1 MSEWK
6 KYKLSELYEMSSG
19 ISSTKDQAGH
29 GSPFLSF
36 SVVFNN
42 YFLPDSLIDLMDT
55 TVGEKQK
62 YSINEGDIFLTRTS
76 ETVDELAMS
85 SVALKDYPEASF
97 SGFLKRLRPV
107 DKTIVY
113 PKFMAF
119 YLRSPLFRRTIINN
133 TVMTL
138 RASFNE
144 AMFSYL
150 EIMLP
155 DFDTQKKIG
164 DFLYSLEKKKQIN
177 NQINQELEAM
187 AKTLY
192 DYWFVQFDFPDQ
204 NGKPYKSSGGKMVY
218 HPELK
223 REIPE
228 GWGVTTFSSWISDNK
243 TGDWGKETSQGNYTL
258 EVDCI
263 RGADINGLSG
273 NGKTDMPTRFI
284 LEKNKDKLLT
294 DFDIVIEISGG
305 SPPQST
311 GRIVGISEKVL
322 NRFDLPLI
330 CSNFCKAVSLKEQET
345 FYNFVYEWKN
355 LYDNGVLF
363 SWEGKTSGIK
373 NLLFDSFVTNYHIAQ
388 PPIDLMK
395 QFFDY
400 ASSVDKKTQLLLKQN
415 QELTQLRDWLL
426 PMLMNGQV
434 KVE

>member
-6 KYKLSELYEMSSG
+6 RYKLSELYEMSSG
-19 ISSTKDQAGH
+19 ISSTKEQAGH

-55 TVGEKQK
+55 TDGEKQK

-192 DYWFVQFDFPDQ
+192 NYWFVQFDFPDQ
-204 NGKPYKSSGGKMVY
+204 NGKPYKSSGGKMFY

-228 GWGVTTFSSWISDNK
+228 GWGVESVGNLLDKVTKAEKIENNSIEFVGRIPVIDQSQKYIAGFTNNQSSLIQPQNGHVIF
-243 TGDWGKETSQGNYTL
+243 GDQTRVVKFINFDYA
-258 EVDCI
+258 
-263 RGADINGLSG
+263 RGADGTQVLISNNENIS
-273 NGKTDMPTRFI
+273 NI
-284 LEKNKDKLLT
+284 LLYHMIE
-294 DFDIVIEISGG
+294 DFDLSNYGYARHFKFLKEKLVIVPDKKI
-305 SPPQST
+305 
-311 GRIVGISEKVL
+311 
-322 NRFDLPLI
+322 
-330 CSNFCKAVSLKEQET
+330 SLK
-345 FYNFVYEWKN
+345 FANKADVIY
-355 LYDNGVLF
+355 
-363 SWEGKTSGIK
+363 
-373 NLLFDSFVTNYHIAQ
+373 
-388 PPIDLMK
+388 
-395 QFFDY
+395 
-400 ASSVDKKTQLLLKQN
+400 KKIRNNIFEN
-415 QELTQLRDWLL
+415 QELNQLRDWLL

-434 KVE
+434 YIRIEGKK

>member
-1 MSEWK
+1 MSEWRS
-6 KYKLSELYEMSSG
+6 LSSITSKIGSGSTPRGGNSVYSDSG
-19 ISSTKDQAGH
+19 ISFIRSQNVLDMDFSTENLAFINDSQAEKLNNVIVEKNDILLNITGDSIARCTVVPEEILPARVNQHVSIIRCKNTEGSKYVMYYLQYMKKYLLQISKVGGTRNALTKEAIGKLPIKISDDCNKISKILDNIDQ
-29 GSPFLSF
+29 
-36 SVVFNN
+36 
-42 YFLPDSLIDLMDT
+42 
-55 TVGEKQK
+55 
-62 YSINEGDIFLTRTS
+62 
-76 ETVDELAMS
+76 
-85 SVALKDYPEASF
+85 
-97 SGFLKRLRPV
+97 
-107 DKTIVY
+107 
-113 PKFMAF
+113 
-119 YLRSPLFRRTIINN
+119 
-133 TVMTL
+133 
-138 RASFNE
+138 
-144 AMFSYL
+144 
-150 EIMLP
+150 
-155 DFDTQKKIG
+155 KI
-164 DFLYSLEKKKQIN
+164 QTN

-284 LEKNKDKLLT
+284 LEKNKNKLLT

-305 SPPQST
+305 SPTQST
-311 GRIVGISEKVL
+311 GRIVGISENVL

>member
-1 MSEWK
+1 
-6 KYKLSELYEMSSG
+6 MSSG
-19 ISSTKDQAGH
+19 ISSTKEQAGH

-55 TVGEKQK
+55 TDGEKKK

-144 AMFSYL
+144 VMFSYL

-218 HPELK
+218 NPELK

-228 GWGVTTFSSWISDNK
+228 GWGVIKLNEVVDLISGYPFSSNDYVTSGKYKLYTIKNVQDGYTVDKVDNYLDFLPNNMSHECQLRRGDLIMSLTGNVGRVGMVYEDDVLLNQRVLKLNPINK
-243 TGDWGKETSQGNYTL
+243 THKSFIYSFFRSDVTKAHLENMSTGTSQ
-258 EVDCI
+258 
-263 RGADINGLSG
+263 
-273 NGKTDMPTRFI
+273 
-284 LEKNKDKLLT
+284 
-294 DFDIVIEISGG
+294 
-305 SPPQST
+305 
-311 GRIVGISEKVL
+311 
-322 NRFDLPLI
+322 
-330 CSNFCKAVSLKEQET
+330 
-345 FYNFVYEWKN
+345 KN
-355 LYDNGVLF
+355 L
-363 SWEGKTSGIK
+363 S
-373 NLLFDSFVTNYHIAQ
+373 
-388 PPIDLMK
+388 PIDIGNMMIP
-395 QFFDY
+395 FP
-400 ASSVDKKTQLLLKQN
+400 SESLLSKFLNNLNMLENNLVEN
-415 QELTQLRDWLL
+415 QQLTQLRDWLL